1 MKIFHKK
8 QCGILLLLIF
18 LNPALAWAH
27 HSTAIYDMENPV
39 ELQGKVVELQFTNPH
54 TFIILAVENESGEE
68 VVWSLEGSNTSLM
81 LRRGWRPDTLKPG
94 DEIRVNFRPLHSGAP
109 GGNFREVKNPDGTP
123 FDPLS
128 RR

>member
-1 MKIFHKK
+1 MKI
-8 QCGILLLLIF
+8 QSLLLSC
-18 LNPALAWAH
+18 LAAFILYTPFASAH

-54 TFIILAVENESGEE
+54 VFIILAVENESGEE

>member
-1 MKIFHKK
+1 MKRFTLF
-8 QCGILLLLIF
+8 ILLF
-18 LNPALAWAH
+18 LPAMMLATNSYGH
-27 HSTAIYDMENPV
+27 HSTAIYDSDNPI
-39 ELQGKVVELQFTNPH
+39 ELQGRVVEWQFTNPH
-54 TFIILAVENESGEE
+54 TFVILAVADESGEE